1 MHILRT
7 HHIAISTHDVPKLE
21 AFYTEKLGFY
31 VTKRWDAV
39 GIVFVNAGST
49 ELELVPKDAVPGEPG
64 PRELGQGTGINHIAL
79 HVASTDE
86 TFAELKGRGVTIL
99 REPKD
104 FQDVRIAFFTDPD
117 GNVLE
122 LVEELGQGAAG

>member
-1 MHILRT
+1 MQVLAT
-7 HHIAISTHDVPKLE
+7 HHIAIATHDVGKLE
-21 AFYTEKLGFY
+21 TFYTEKLGFA
-31 VTKRWDAV
+31 VTKRWEAV

-49 ELELVPKDAVPGEPG
+49 QLELVPKDAAAGEPG

-79 HVASTDE
+79 HVASTDAA
-86 TFAELKGRGVTIL
+86 FAALKGRGVTIL

-104 FQDVRIAFFTDPD
+104 FQDIRIAFFTDPD

-122 LVEELGQGAAG
+122 LVEERGGA